1 MMLFRREPPGAA
13 YIIEITRVH
22 QFQPFCERLDFY
34 EARKFCEGSGG
45 YLVSIADAG
54 EQEFVNGLLYGS
66 LDIQES
72 WIGYYRSKYRG
83 PFEWVDKSPSTFEKW
98 TVRDGSPKEPNN
110 WGYYEACSVMEL
122 SGDWA
127 DLNCYA
133 KKTFIC
139 ERESCRDLPN

>member
-1 MMLFRREPPGAA
+1 MLLWERNVQTDANVDDDLSADFGQARTTLGVVR
-13 YIIEITRVH
+13 IEALPT
-22 QFQPFCERLDFY
+22 PFCERLDFY

-98 TVRDGSPKEPNN
+98 T
-110 WGYYEACSVMEL
+110 MEL